1 MSKKITLLGSTGSI
15 GTQSLDVI
23 RAQGY
28 EVFGLSAHSHVDKIL
43 QQIEEFHP
51 KYVCMTDPDAAARLD
66 AALSGRA
73 GAPKLLTGPEGLRQ
87 LAALDGPDVVLN
99 SVVGIAGLGASLT
112 AIESGHDLALANKE
126 SLVTGVRTTVLA
138 EPIPFKAG
146 DRVKVVGNPEQET
159 TRECISVSYP
169 HFVKDLNVD
178 GHILIDDG
186 DLELVVVEKTP
197 DYLLCEVQNEATL
210 GSRKSVNVPGVR
222 INLPS
227 LTEKDRTNILYA
239 IEKNIDFIAH
249 SFVRNKQDILD
260 IKAILD
266 AHNSDIRIVAKI
278 ENQEGV
284 DNIDEILEVA
294 DGVMIARGDLGIEVP
309 QERIPGI
316 QRVLIRKCILAKKP
330 VIVATQMLHTM
341 ISNPRPTRAE
351 VTDIANAIYYRTD
364 ALMLSGETA
373 YGKYPV
379 EAVKTMTK
387 IAAQAEKDKLSDND
401 IRIPLDENS
410 NDVTAFLAKQAVKA
424 TTKLKIRA
432 IITDSYS
439 GRTAR
444 NLAAFRGK
452 YPVLAICY
460 KEKTMRHLALSY
472 GVEAIYMPELANG
485 QEYYFAALRRLLKEG
500 RLCPTDMVGYLS
512 SGKEGTQ
519 TSFLEINVVEDALKH
534 AEDSVLPNS
543 NRYL

>member
-1 MSKKITLLGSTGSI
+1 MMLKKTKIVASI
-15 GTQSLDVI
+15 SDLRCDVDFI
-23 RAQGY
+23 RDLFNAGMNVVRMNTAHASREGFEKLINNVR
-28 EVFGLSAHSHVDKIL
+28 EVSNRIAIL
-43 QQIEEFHP
+43 MDT
-51 KYVCMTDPDAAARLD
+51 K
-66 AALSGRA
+66 
-73 GAPKLLTGPEGLRQ
+73 GPE
-87 LAALDGPDVVLN
+87 
-99 SVVGIAGLGASLT
+99 
-112 AIESGHDLALANKE
+112 
-126 SLVTGVRTTVLA
+126 VRTTKNA
-138 EPIPFKAG
+138 EESITYKTG
-146 DRVKVVGNPEQET
+146 DKIKIIGDPEKET
-159 TRECISVSYP
+159 VRECIYVSYP
-169 HFVKDLNVD
+169 RFVNDLGV
-178 GHILIDDG
+178 GAHILIDDG
-186 DLELVVVEKTP
+186 ELELKVIDKDNDVL
-197 DYLLCEVQNEATL
+197 YCEACNDATL

-227 LTEKDRTNILYA
+227 LTEKDRNNILYA
-239 IEKNIDFIAH
+239 IEKDIDFIAH
-249 SFVRNKQDILD
+249 SFVRNKQDVLD
-260 IKAILD
+260 IREILN
-266 AHNSDIRIVAKI
+266 AYGSDIKIIAKI

-294 DGVMIARGDLGIEVP
+294 DGVMVARGDLGIEVP

-341 ISNPRPTRAE
+341 INNPRPTRAE

-387 IAAQAEKDKLSDND
+387 IAAQAEKDKLADND

-485 QEYYFAALRRLLKEG
+485 QEYYFAALRRLLKDG
-500 RLCPTDMVGYLS
+500 KLQPTDMVGYLS

-534 AEDSVLPNS
+534 AGESVLPNS

>member
-1 MSKKITLLGSTGSI
+1 MLLKQTKIVATISD
-15 GTQSLDVI
+15 QRCEVDFI
-23 RAQGY
+23 RQLFEAGMN
-28 EVFGLSAHSHVDKIL
+28 VVRMNTAHAGREGFEKLIANVRTVSNRIAIL
-43 QQIEEFHP
+43 MDT
-51 KYVCMTDPDAAARLD
+51 K
-66 AALSGRA
+66 
-73 GAPKLLTGPEGLRQ
+73 GPE
-87 LAALDGPDVVLN
+87 
-99 SVVGIAGLGASLT
+99 
-112 AIESGHDLALANKE
+112 
-126 SLVTGVRTTVLA
+126 VRTTPLA
-138 EPIPFKAG
+138 ADPIPFKAG
-146 DRVKVVGNPEQET
+146 DKVKVAGNPEQQT
-159 TRECISVSYP
+159 TRECISVSYS
-169 HFVKDLNVD
+169 HFVNDVNVG

-186 DLELVVVEKTP
+186 DLEMVVLEK
-197 DYLLCEVQNEATL
+197 DDNYLYCEVQNEATL
-210 GSRKSVNVPGVR
+210 GNRKSVNVPGVR

-227 LTEKDRTNILYA
+227 LTEKDKNNIFYA
-239 IEKNIDFIAH
+239 IEKDIDFIAH

-266 AHNSDIRIVAKI
+266 EHHSDIRIIAKI

-294 DGVMIARGDLGIEVP
+294 DGIMVARGDLGIEVP

-341 ISNPRPTRAE
+341 INNPRPTRAE

-387 IAAQAEKDKLSDND
+387 VAAQAEKDKLTEND

-485 QEYYFAALRRLLKEG
+485 QEYYFAALRRLLKDG
-500 RLCPTDMVGYLS
+500 KLHPSDMVGYLS